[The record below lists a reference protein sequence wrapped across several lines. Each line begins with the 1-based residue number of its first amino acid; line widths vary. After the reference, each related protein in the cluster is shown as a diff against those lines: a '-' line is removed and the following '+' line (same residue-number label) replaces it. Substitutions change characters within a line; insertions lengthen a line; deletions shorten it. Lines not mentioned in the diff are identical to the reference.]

1 MTRMKDEK
9 KLKEDRIKTLDFG
22 LWALDCSSPLEY
34 LALHKSRVDEYLDR
48 YLLPETVEPVS
59 IHQAIRY
66 SVFSGG
72 KRFRAGLCIA
82 ACETFGGEREKV
94 LPVASGI
101 ELIHTYSLIHDD
113 LPCMDNDD
121 LRRGKPTLHRVF
133 GENIAVLAGDALN
146 ALAFDLVARAEDPRL
161 IRILAHAIGTEG
173 MIGGQV
179 ADVESSGKENITPQ
193 DVKFIH
199 SHKTA
204 ALIRA
209 SLEMGAVTGGA
220 SAKHL
225 ETVGEFGSQIGLAF
239 QIVDDILDIE
249 SSDEVLG
256 KDVGSDE
263 NKDKATYPKV
273 YGLSR
278 SKDIACGLVIDAKNL
293 LCGIDRDTSILQS
306 LAEFVISRVN

>member
-1 MTRMKDEK
+1 MNKNTQ
-9 KLKEDRIKTLDFG
+9 
-22 LWALDCSSPLEY
+22 ALRHSGTQALSLLSSEY
-34 LALHKSRVDEYLDR
+34 LALKKSSVDAYLDR
-48 YLLPETVEPVS
+48 YLLPETAVPVS
-59 IHQAIRY
+59 IHKAIRY

-82 ACETFGGEREKV
+82 ACETFGGELEKV
-94 LPVASGI
+94 LPVAAGI

-113 LPCMDNDD
+113 LPCMDDDD

-146 ALAFDLVARAEDPRL
+146 ALAFDLVSRAENPRL
-161 IRILAHAIGTEG
+161 IRILAKAIGTEG

-179 ADVESSGKENITPQ
+179 ADVESGGKENITPE
-193 DVKFIH
+193 DVDFIH

-220 SAKHL
+220 FGENL
-225 ETVGEFGSQIGLAF
+225 ETVGKFGSLIGLAF

-263 NKDKATYPKV
+263 DKDKATYPKV
-273 YGLSR
+273 FGLSR
-278 SKDIACGLVIDAKNL
+278 SKDIARGLVNDAKNL
-293 LCGIDRDTSILQS
+293 LDGIDRDTAVLKN
-306 LAEFVISRVN
+306 LAEFVICRVN

>member
-1 MTRMKDEK
+1 VNP
-9 KLKEDRIKTLDFG
+9 
-22 LWALDCSSPLEY
+22 SEY
-34 LALHKSRVDEYLDR
+34 LTIQKNLVDAYIDR
-48 YLLPETVEPVS
+48 YLLPETALPIS

-82 ACETFGGEREKV
+82 ACETFGGEVKKV

-101 ELIHTYSLIHDD
+101 ELIHAYSLIHDD
-113 LPCMDNDD
+113 LPCMDDDD
-121 LRRGKPTLHRVF
+121 LRRGKPTLHRVY

-146 ALAFDLVARAEDPRL
+146 ALAFDLVSRAEDCRL

-179 ADVESSGKENITPQ
+179 ADVESSGKGDITPQ
-193 DVKFIH
+193 DIEFIH
-199 SHKTA
+199 TRKTA

-209 SLEMGAVTGGA
+209 SLEMGAVAGGA
-220 SAKHL
+220 SSGDM
-225 ETVGEFGSQIGLAF
+225 ETVGEFGSLIGLAF

-249 SSDEVLG
+249 SSDDVLG

-273 YGLSR
+273 YGLAR
-278 SKDIACGLVIDAKNL
+278 SKEIARRLVGDAVRVIG
-293 LCGIDRDTSILQS
+293 GIDRDTAMLKN
-306 LAEFVISRVN
+306 LADFVISRVN